1 MLSTHD
7 PTDSMTTTDRSH
19 HALLLLAL
27 LALSGLLFFLGLG
40 DMGLTDRDEGRNAEA
55 GREMFESGDR
65 LTPTFNGELRVAK
78 PVFLYWLME
87 QSYRLF
93 GVNEFAAR
101 FPSALFGVG
110 LILIH
115 YLFLVHQRDRTVA
128 LFGGLMLLLN
138 LEILGLGR
146 MALTDSVLI
155 FFTAASLYGFWLGL
169 HGTGGVRRWI
179 WAFYI
184 GMAVATLTKGPV
196 GFAVPLIVA
205 AVYLTWTRRWQD
217 YWQKGAPLAGM
228 LLFILLAAP
237 WYAAMFLVHG
247 DAYATGAKA
256 HTIGRFL
263 SPMEGH
269 QGTIFFYLPVLL
281 LGFFPWS
288 ALLPVPLYRTLKDWY
303 LIRRARAHPDQTGT
317 SELDLFAALWLVGV
331 LVFFTASATRLPH
344 YIGPLFPAA
353 ALLTASYWSRC
364 LQDSTTRGIR
374 GSIHLMMG
382 VGYLLAIGFAC
393 LPTLYA
399 TYASKMVREFPLAGQ
414 VDLGSGPYLAAALL
428 LLGMTLVGYFGLS
441 DERRGGAFW
450 AAGATLA
457 GLFLIVIVIMVPH
470 INRYVVA
477 PPQELAYAA
486 GLNLDRQDQFIAYG
500 TVRPSSVFYARR
512 KTIFVPIGEEDKI
525 RAALKEP
532 KRVMILLPESAQSKL
547 PAEAI
552 GLIPI
557 LKRYGYVLLANQPMV
572 KIPEGAA
579 PPPPPT
585 ILGH

>member
-1 MLSTHD
+1 
-7 PTDSMTTTDRSH
+7 MTTTGRSH

-78 PVFLYWLME
+78 PVFLYWLMD

-110 LILIH
+110 LILIQ

-155 FFTAASLYGFWLGL
+155 FFTTASLYGFWLGL
-169 HGTGGVRRWI
+169 HGEGGVRRWI
-179 WAFYI
+179 WMFYI
-184 GMAVATLTKGPV
+184 GMALATLTKGPV
-196 GFAVPLIVA
+196 GFAVPLIA
-205 AVYLTWTRRWQD
+205 AALYLTWTRRWRD
-217 YWQKGAPLAGM
+217 YWEKGVPLGGM

-247 DAYATGAKA
+247 DAYATGAKV

-269 QGTIFFYLPVLL
+269 NGPIFFYLPVLL

-303 LIRRARAHPDQTGT
+303 HLRRARSQPDPTGT
-317 SELDLFAALWLVGV
+317 SELDLFAALWVVGIF
-331 LVFFTASATRLPH
+331 VFFTASSTRLPH

-364 LQDSTTRGIR
+364 LQDPTTKGIR

-382 VGYLLAIGFAC
+382 LGYLLAIGFAC

-399 TYASKMVREFPLAGQ
+399 TYSSKMVRDFPLAGQ
-414 VDLGSGPYLAAALL
+414 VDLGSGPYLAAAVL
-428 LLGMTLVGYFGLS
+428 LLGITLVGYLGLN

-457 GLFLIVIVIMVPH
+457 GLVLIVIVIAAPH
-470 INRYVVA
+470 INRYVIA

-486 GLNLDRQDQFIAYG
+486 GLNLGPQDQFIAYG
-500 TVRPSSVFYARR
+500 TTRSSSVFYARR
-512 KTIFVPIGEEDKI
+512 KTLLVPFGEEDKI

-547 PAEAI
+547 PAEAN
-552 GLIPI
+552 GLVPI
-557 LKRYGYVLLANQPMV
+557 LKRYGYVLLANRPMV
-572 KIPEGAA
+572 TIPEGAA
-579 PPPPPT
+579 PPPQPT